1 MIYEQ
6 DYIMRMI
13 KQVIVALVSVILGKE
28 NTMLDLPLEDQ
39 YQSSEGM
46 LHDLLTMVND
56 QRINEAENML
66 YEKYDLANKK
76 DVEDAIMFY
85 LYLNKLNDEFLIKCN
100 FSREEI
106 ESGLKRIANLSGM
119 QGFVEILDQELE

>member
-13 KQVIVALVSVILGKE
+13 KQVIAALVSVILGKE
-28 NTMLDLPLEDQ
+28 NTMVDLPLEDQ
-39 YQSSEGM
+39 YKSSEGM

-66 YEKYDLANKK
+66 YEKYDFANKK

-85 LYLNKLNDEFLIKCN
+85 SYLNKLDDEFLIKCN
-100 FSREEI
+100 FSRDEI
-106 ESGLKRIANLSGM
+106 ELGLKKVASLSGM
-119 QGFVEILDQELE
+119 QGFVEAFDQLEM